1 MEYPQYIKILPAKEH
16 VYHLLKLV
24 AADLRSVLDVVLGDG
39 CQAGS
44 YEINVRPWT
53 RFLKEP
59 E

>member
-1 MEYPQYIKILPAKEH
+1 MIKILPAKEH

-39 CQAGS
+39 CKAGG
-44 YEINVRPWT
+44 YEINERPWT